1 MNILIA
7 QSQSQQLAAVITS
20 SVNFGNLWKT
30 AASFFVRNHLSE
42 VVLVQWVQKSLGC
55 DGRKS
60 HRGRCIPRYIS
71 AFSVYKDNIPL
82 LSWRQEGARISMT
95 ILYPAQNI
103 NQHAAEW
110 KPNPEAFSFV
120 LFFPCASRPLS
131 GAQLS
136 LCWERAVNAA
146 NALGSP
152 GSPSQQQGNWAG
164 RLAHT
169 CDLWWYRSCSLLCMF
184 SLCDFRHNDGPWGC
198 RKNLIFKILAGM
210 DSKFPPVTIP
220 WYVKFL
226 LCSPEAF
233 LAQQSSSPPLL
244 SPRVKEFSVSRL
256 KKISCW
262 VTLYPSNTHIDDHIG
277 WLLTAWIPVKER
289 SGLLW

>member
-30 AASFFVRNHLSE
+30 AAAFSVRNHLSE
-42 VVLVQWVQKSLGC
+42 VVLVQWVQKSPGC

-60 HRGRCIPRYIS
+60 HRGRYIPRYIS
-71 AFSVYKDNIPL
+71 AFSAYKDNIPL

-120 LFFPCASRPLS
+120 LFFPSASRPLS

-152 GSPSQQQGNWAG
+152 GSPSQQQGKWGREAG
-164 RLAHT
+164 THLRPLV
-169 CDLWWYRSCSLLCMF
+169 
-184 SLCDFRHNDGPWGC
+184 
-198 RKNLIFKILAGM
+198 IQI
-210 DSKFPPVTIP
+210 
-220 WYVKFL
+220 
-226 LCSPEAF
+226 
-233 LAQQSSSPPLL
+233 LL
-244 SPRVKEFSVSRL
+244 SPLHVLPV
-256 KKISCW
+256 
-262 VTLYPSNTHIDDHIG
+262 
-277 WLLTAWIPVKER
+277 WLQAQWWPLGMQEKSHLQNPCR
-289 SGLLW
+289 YGL